1 MRVGYGNHW
10 ILRAEVQLYPWRK
23 LPQQLNRQ
31 FPLDKLNWEASR
43 QVKSRRG
50 NRFFRD
56 QNQWPFTE
64 STGHPNAQGRN
75 PGDHSG
81 RRLLERSPERELQ
94 TFWKNRQGENGI
106 SSGVLDQGRGNH
118 LGPESWRHNFALGQ
132 PQNCP
137 KLKSQLFSS
146 SHLPR
151 GQCLQPSNCE
161 GISFCSSPTQSCSSG
176 LISSRLLLSCRLTH
190 RFSSLIFQHYLTF
203 NFFSKLSLDS
213 TFWGCVFPHPES
225 F

>member
-1 MRVGYGNHW
+1 MRVRYGNHW

-31 FPLDKLNWEASR
+31 FSLDELNREESR

-50 NRFFRD
+50 NRIFRD
-56 QNQWPFTE
+56 KNQWPFTE
-64 STGHPNAQGRN
+64 STGQPNAQRRN

-81 RRLLERSPERELQ
+81 KGMGLERSPERELQ
-94 TFWKNRQGENGI
+94 IFWKNREGENGV
-106 SSGVLDQGRGNH
+106 SSGVLDLGGGSH
-118 LGPESWRHNFALGQ
+118 LGPESWRHIFALGQ
-132 PQNCP
+132 PQKCA

-161 GISFCSSPTQSCSSG
+161 GISLHASPTQSYSSG
-176 LISSRLLLSCRLTH
+176 LISRLLLLSCCLTH
-190 RFSSLIFQHYLTF
+190 GFSSLIFRPYLTF

-213 TFWGCVFPHPES
+213 TFWGCVFPHPE
-225 F
+225 